1 MAMTELLTYWT
12 SKRKARIHISKLDF
26 WMAVTVY
33 AEKKNCVFS
42 FLQRK
47 GTTLNQ
53 LLRGLYTTNTSMHAH
68 HVWSSAHTKLIRV
81 RARQTHWQ
89 NTPSSFTPKE
99 KAKEKKWSHKFSIT
113 FDAKIKLKAIP
124 KGNRS
129 TNVEKLRLLLYL
141 YCTKQSRSSNSR
153 LLLSIQICVYAVHG
167 MAYIT

>member
-1 MAMTELLTYWT
+1 MAMTELLTHWT

-26 WMAVTVY
+26 WMAVTVH

-99 KAKEKKWSHKFSIT
+99 KAKEKNGH
-113 FDAKIKLKAIP
+113 
-124 KGNRS
+124 
-129 TNVEKLRLLLYL
+129 TNFQLLLTL
-141 YCTKQSRSSNSR
+141 RSNWRQSQRAIEALMLKN
-153 LLLSIQICVYAVHG
+153 CVYCYTCIVLNRVDQV
-167 MAYIT
+167 IVDCF